1 MRFIGRLG
9 AWLALALAGALGLL
23 FSLTTYGH
31 LAQRLAELAT
41 GPSRPL
47 APLALAPPRLLALRL
62 GLGGVALAAGLFL
75 ILARSARPAPRRG
88 VRRALRASWRAL
100 WQPWRQ
106 LALGARAWLGGLLG
120 VVALARLY
128 YAGWYPLNLDELA
141 SYDYSVLPGPAVTA
155 SVYAYPN
162 NHLLANL
169 LAGAVHGALPQAAPA
184 LALRLLPTLGGLLAL
199 PLVAAGLLRYLRPAA
214 VLLGLG
220 LFWLSP
226 LPVFYAVAGRGY
238 AWALLATWAGLG
250 AALVLAAPAS
260 RSVAGPQRRLAW
272 AVFCGSA
279 LAGLYAVP
287 SHLYVVAALGAGLL
301 GALASQ
307 ADRRRRWRLL
317 HLAGASAV
325 VGVGA
330 ALLYAPVGA
339 VSGWPA
345 LLANPY
351 VAHTPGPRYWATI
364 GPFLTGTATELL
376 GRPGW
381 SALAWLALTLGTPLG
396 LWLARRLPVPSRQLG
411 WLLYG
416 QLVGWL
422 PLALLQHVYPPA
434 RTLLAVLLAFFL
446 LLALLGQAAWLHG
459 APLMARWKLLCAGR
473 RGALPLAASL
483 VLLYGGYRL
492 YREQRILAERRAEA
506 AALRQAYAWLRGEP
520 LRRIWVLPGGW
531 LLVWH
536 HYALAAGQPRLPLVE
551 VAAPLPVGRPG
562 PVGEV
567 QALPYLPQAPGAP
580 LLFQA
585 GQRVFILPVAT
596 HRP

>member
-23 FSLTTYGH
+23 FSFTTYGH

-41 GPSRPL
+41 GLSRPL
-47 APLALAPPRLLALRL
+47 APLALAPGRLLALRM
-62 GLGGVALAAGLFL
+62 GLDGVALAAGLVL
-75 ILARSARPAPRRG
+75 VRPRRRRPW
-88 VRRALRASWRAL
+88 VRRAVGAAWRAL

-106 LALGARAWLGGLLG
+106 LAPGPRRWLGAMLG

-169 LAGAVHGALPQAAPA
+169 LVGAVHGALPTAPPG

-199 PLVAAGLLRYLRPAA
+199 PVVAAGLLRYLRPAA

-250 AALVLAAPAS
+250 AALVLAARAPAP
-260 RSVAGPQRRLAW
+260 GPRRRLAW

-279 LAGLYAVP
+279 LMGLYAVP
-287 SHLYVVAALGAGLL
+287 SHLYVVVALGVNLLAALAR
-301 GALASQ
+301 Q
-307 ADRRRRWRLL
+307 PDRRRGLRLL

-330 ALLYAPVGA
+330 VLLYAPVGA

-351 VAHTPGPRYWATI
+351 VTHAPGARYWATI
-364 GPFLTGTATELL
+364 GSFLLGTATELL

-381 SALAWLALTLGTPLG
+381 SALAWLALALGAL
-396 LWLARRLPVPSRQLG
+396 LVLARARQLPAPRRQLG
-411 WLLYG
+411 WLLHG
-416 QLVGWL
+416 QLTLWL
-422 PLALLQHVYPPA
+422 PLTLGQHVYPPA
-434 RTLLAVLLAFFL
+434 RTLLAVLLAFCL
-446 LLALLGQAAWLHG
+446 LLALLLQAAWQYG
-459 APLMARWKLLCAGR
+459 APRLGLARAGGR
-473 RGALPLAASL
+473 WALPLAASL
-483 VLLYGGYRL
+483 VLCYGGYRL
-492 YREQRILAERRAEA
+492 CREQRILTERRAEA
-506 AALRQAYAWLRGEP
+506 AALRLAYDWLRQRQ
-520 LRRIWVLPGGW
+520 LRRIWVQPGGW
-531 LLVWH
+531 VLVWH
-536 HYALAAGQPRLPLVE
+536 HYALTAGRPLLPLVQVDE
-551 VAAPLPVGRPG
+551 APPGRRPG

-567 QALPYLPQAPGAP
+567 EALNYSPGDSTRPLRYQAR
-580 LLFQA
+580 
-585 GQRVFILPVAT
+585 QRVFIVSVSPTQPLLLGP
-596 HRP
+596 R